1 MKFLRQIRSPKIDCR
16 MMLIMMKDKRYNV
29 NDGVNHHH
37 NFHDDCD
44 DDDSDDGGADDD
56 DGDGG
61 DGSDGL
67 Q

>member
-29 NDGVNHHH
+29 NDGVNHYHY
-37 NFHDDCD
+37 HDDCD